1 VNEVRWLDDDEQ
13 ETWRTFLA
21 ASQLLRE
28 SLERQLQRD
37 AGMPHAYYQILVM
50 LSETPGRAMTM
61 SELAQLVRS
70 SPSRLSHA
78 VAKLEEIGWVRR
90 SRHARD
96 GRTTIAAL
104 TDEGFA
110 ALVDAAPGHV
120 EQVRSALFDPL
131 SREQVRQ
138 LREICQ
144 AVVDKLGPPEPC

>member
-1 VNEVRWLDDDEQ
+1 VTEVRWLDEDEQ

-37 AGMPHAYYQILVM
+37 AGMPQAYYMILVV

-90 SRHARD
+90 CRHTRD
-96 GRTTIAAL
+96 GRTTLAAL
-104 TDEGFA
+104 TDAGFA
-110 ALVDAAPGHV
+110 ALEAAAPGHV
-120 EQVRSALFDPL
+120 EQVRSVLFDPL
-131 SREQVRQ
+131 TADQVRQ
-138 LREICQ
+138 LREIFQ
-144 AVVDKLGPPEPC
+144 AVLTKLGPPERC

>member
-1 VNEVRWLDDDEQ
+1 VTDVRWLDDNEQ

-37 AGMPHAYYQILVM
+37 AGMPHTYYMILVV
-50 LSETPGRAMTM
+50 LSETADRSMTM

-78 VAKLEEIGWVRR
+78 VAKLEEAGWVQRC
-90 SRHARD
+90 RHARD
-96 GRTTIAAL
+96 GRTTLATL
-104 TDEGFA
+104 TDQGFA
-110 ALVDAAPGHV
+110 ALEAAAPGHV

-131 SREQVRQ
+131 TEEQVRQ
-138 LREICQ
+138 LREIFQ
-144 AVVDKLGPPEPC
+144 AVLDKLGPPERC